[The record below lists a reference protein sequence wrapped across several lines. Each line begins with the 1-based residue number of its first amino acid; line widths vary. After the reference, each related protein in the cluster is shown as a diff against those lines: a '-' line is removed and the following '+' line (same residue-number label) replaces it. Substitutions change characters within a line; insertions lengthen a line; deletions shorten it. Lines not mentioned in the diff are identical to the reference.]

1 MVNGSQDKDSD
12 FRVFGKRNEGYLPV
26 QPIFNLFFSSGIS
39 SVQTLHSLK
48 AAVFS
53 VLFSE
58 TTQ

>member
-1 MVNGSQDKDSD
+1 MINGSQDKNLD
-12 FRVFGKRNEGYLPV
+12 FRVLGKRNEDYLPV
-26 QPIFNLFFSSGIS
+26 PFSIFFFPPGIS
-39 SVQTLHSLK
+39 SLQELHSLE